1 MLITKTC
8 NYHIWM
14 IVFHSKALSYYW
26 NSALFPLTPKS
37 SWIISVELAIGP
49 EEGISYLTDKG
60 ANVSLLLFCGFF
72 SQVTV
77 LTTMTCCEWD
87 VSERGVTSVISGLN
101 TAKLGALSMYSSLSQ
116 ININLWFGIKGKAL
130 VLGTETVSASAL
142 NLLAFPPSEVL
153 TCRIW
158 SIGVDFLPVKREL
171 FWVVLFLRN
180 G

>member
-1 MLITKTC
+1 M
-8 NYHIWM
+8 
-14 IVFHSKALSYYW
+14 
-26 NSALFPLTPKS
+26 
-37 SWIISVELAIGP
+37 ELAIGP

-116 ININLWFGIKGKAL
+116 ININL
-130 VLGTETVSASAL
+130 
-142 NLLAFPPSEVL
+142 
-153 TCRIW
+153 
-158 SIGVDFLPVKREL
+158 
-171 FWVVLFLRN
+171 
-180 G
+180 